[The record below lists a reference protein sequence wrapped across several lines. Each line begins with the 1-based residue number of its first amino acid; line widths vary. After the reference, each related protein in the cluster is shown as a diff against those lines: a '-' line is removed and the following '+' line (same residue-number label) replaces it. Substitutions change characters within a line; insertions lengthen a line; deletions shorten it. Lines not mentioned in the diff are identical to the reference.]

1 MTSFNTQTGNGIFR
15 IQIETDDY
23 ESYLAIQE
31 ACRSEIDR
39 SKNRIGVN
47 VDPAEF
53 NTFSNAM
60 MFLNKL
66 KMAKSKGREI
76 VTVAQYYILLG
87 KRPTPEH
94 YDYGWPANNIISSRC
109 IYHIEDFLELDG
121 ETKELKKAY
130 VVDLGKPIRI
140 DWVN

>member
-31 ACRSEIDR
+31 ACRAEIDR
-39 SKNRIGVN
+39 SKSRMGID

-53 NTFSNAM
+53 DTFSDAV
-60 MFLNKL
+60 MFLNQL
-66 KMAKSKGREI
+66 RRVKSNETGI
-76 VTVAQYYILLG
+76 VTVAQYDILLG
-87 KRPTPEH
+87 KRPTAKH
-94 YDYGWPANNIISSRC
+94 YDYGWPAENITSRQC

-130 VVDLGKPIRI
+130 VVDLGKPIQI
-140 DWVN
+140 D